1 MKPSLFLCKLKMSS
15 LFSFAVVAPHWHWSA
30 FDQTSSQGSNL
41 AAVVAIVGSAL
52 FVAVGDVIG
61 FLLTIA
67 AATLPQQKRRWEAV
81 SLIPTLAL
89 RLLPGR

>member
-15 LFSFAVVAPHWHWSA
+15 LFSFAVVAPPWHWSA
-30 FDQTSSQGSNL
+30 FDQPRPKEVNV

-52 FVAVGDVIG
+52 FVAVGVVIG
-61 FLLTIA
+61 FLLTVA

-89 RLLPGR
+89 PLLPGR